1 MGRKTSVAAYDK
13 KLEKI
18 KLEIES
24 AKKNLEAKVSK
35 YDAVR
40 KKRDEA
46 IADEITEA
54 VLTGRVD
61 YDDFMRILENQP
73 QIRKRRSKKAR

>member
-1 MGRKTSVAAYDK
+1 MARKTCIEAYDK

-40 KKRDEA
+40 KKRDVA
-46 IADEITEA
+46 IADEIKDA
-54 VLTGRVD
+54 VLSGRVD

-73 QIRKRRSKKAR
+73 QIRKGRSKKA

>member
-73 QIRKRRSKKAR
+73 QIRKRRSKKA

>member
-18 KLEIES
+18 KQEIE
-24 AKKNLEAKVSK
+24 AAQKNLEAKVSK

-40 KKRDEA
+40 KRRDEA
-46 IADEITEA
+46 IADEIREA
-54 VLTGRVD
+54 VLSGRVD
-61 YDDFMRILENQP
+61 YDDFVRILENQP
-73 QIRKRRSKKAR
+73 QIRKRRSKKA